1 MHAYHIYVR
10 GPIHLPTECLTL
22 ALYGCIL
29 CVHAIMH
36 AQQAIIMQSNAIIAI
51 DYYGIQRNMN
61 VIHCQ
66 MKATLAAMRCMG
78 QPIKQLHN

>member
-1 MHAYHIYVR
+1 MHAIYTCVV
-10 GPIHLPTECLTL
+10 PFTCPLN
-22 ALYGCIL
+22 ALHWHCMDVYSVFMQSC
-29 CVHAIMH
+29 MH
-36 AQQAIIMQSNAIIAI
+36 SRPCIIMQSNEIIVI
-51 DYYGIQRNMN
+51 NYYGIQRNMN